1 VKIIRPGRP
10 YVLLAALLLIW
21 VSKARAHA
29 VVLPDKVAPNTFA
42 KFVLRVPT
50 EKEIPTTAVRLL
62 LPENLQFFSVAG
74 KPGWI
79 RQEDKDSA
87 GRYKSLA
94 WSGAEVPAG
103 EFVEFEF
110 LARSPKEPG
119 ALVWKVFQ
127 TYKDGSVVSW
137 VGPPG
142 ANEPASVTSVEMP
155 PTLGAPAWATW
166 SGLGISCLAALLAL
180 AGVFKH
186 A

>member
-1 VKIIRPGRP
+1 VEIIGRGRL
-10 YVLLAALLLIW
+10 YVLLAALLLLW
-21 VSKARAHA
+21 VSEARAHA
-29 VVLPDKVAPNTFA
+29 VVSPDKVAPNTFA

-50 EKEIPTTAVRLL
+50 EKEIPTIAVRLL
-62 LPENLQFFSVAG
+62 VPENLQLFSIAE

-87 GRYKSLA
+87 GRYKSLF
-94 WSGAEVPAG
+94 WSGAEVRAG

-137 VGPPG
+137 VGPPS
-142 ANEPASVTSVEMP
+142 ANEPASVTRVEMP
-155 PTLGAPAWATW
+155 APLGAPAWATW
-166 SGLGISCLAALLAL
+166 LGLGISCLAALLAL
-180 AGVFKH
+180 AGLFKH